1 MGDSEMTVADFRMC
15 GEFFWL
21 HLEGDVLKQVLA
33 VRARSLHRGGKEIFR
48 RSEPGPYFGVMDA
61 EPNEKSLCVEFAG
74 S

>member
-1 MGDSEMTVADFRMC
+1 ML

-21 HLEGDVLKQVLA
+21 RLDGGVLKQVLA
-33 VRARSLHRGGKEIFR
+33 VRARSLDRGGHDIFR

-61 EPNEKSLCVEFAG
+61 APKEKSLCVEFAG